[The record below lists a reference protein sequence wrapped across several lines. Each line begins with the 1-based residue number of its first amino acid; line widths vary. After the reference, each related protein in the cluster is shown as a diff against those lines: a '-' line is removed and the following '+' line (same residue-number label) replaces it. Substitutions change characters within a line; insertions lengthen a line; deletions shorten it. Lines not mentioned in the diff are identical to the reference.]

1 MGFDL
6 IKIFLNCVCYYNYYN
21 LTTIEDPKNWNWK
34 KLAHRSILEEK
45 KNNGGVCIEGG
56 WWAQWGKEKNF
67 ILNSKYLNVVQSIEF
82 WLTWIING
90 GGGIV
95 GKLGM
100 MLCKKARNTKG
111 GGFSKKH
118 QEMIE
123 QKILPSPLGLSSSSF
138 VSNISSF
145 TPMAYLNSPS
155 FVLNELGTHGFD
167 TMAKAYVEFVTRTT
181 TQGTF
186 MFVND
191 NELTLLTI
199 VSSNCISIICSSH
212 FQFFTTFSWINAQF
226 FSRMW
231 LSFQASICVCEMVRC
246 NV

>member
-1 MGFDL
+1 
-6 IKIFLNCVCYYNYYN
+6 
-21 LTTIEDPKNWNWK
+21 
-34 KLAHRSILEEK
+34 
-45 KNNGGVCIEGG
+45 
-56 WWAQWGKEKNF
+56 
-67 ILNSKYLNVVQSIEF
+67 
-82 WLTWIING
+82 
-90 GGGIV
+90 
-95 GKLGM
+95 

-111 GGFSKKH
+111 RGFSKKH
-118 QEMIE
+118 QKMIE
-123 QKILPSPLGLSSSSF
+123 QKIPPSPLGLSSSSF

-145 TPMAYLNSPS
+145 TPMAYLNAPS

-167 TMAKAYVEFVTRTT
+167 TMAKSYVEFVTRTT